1 MGEVKKQTEARGT
14 NFNTRKILDSK
25 LEEFLS
31 ITSIMNGFLFLLP
44 FFTYEKFKKNRNL

>member
-25 LEEFLS
+25 LEELLS
-31 ITSIMNGFLFLLP
+31 LSKTSIMNGFLSLLSFFFL
-44 FFTYEKFKKNRNL
+44 